1 MVVLIDRALF
11 KDPIARGLPFLEV
24 FALARAGRHRILTA
38 PTYDPGGQD
47 ALNDWLSEQSS
58 EVAEDVRLILTSSIQ
73 AISSLPAATNKVR
86 LVAATVSDWQAAQ
99 LTIEDALRLLRC
111 PLGLLLENRRSDFQ
125 FLLRLTPPTQREA
138 LRRALE
144 EGWIEVLHG
153 CGLEE
158 MMAMINE
165 LVGSVNAS
173 VMSRVR
179 LSRLWVMF
187 DRDSDPADRTKPSPQ
202 SERFRSKCAQVGN
215 PCSWPLTFHQ
225 LGRRSIENYLPEKLL
240 RVWQAEAAGPEKTRR
255 REKVDALC
263 QLKKDNPRA
272 AWQYN
277 MKGGLI
283 KDLSGETRK
292 ELRDQGRAIRDADL
306 DSAFR
311 GMGEAQRRAL
321 TNGFGGRIAD
331 LFTKDPSGCEEWFKA
346 EYERQRLGAHPTR
359 AAMLSSLF
367 ARI

>member
-1 MVVLIDRALF
+1 MVVLIDQALF
-11 KDPIARGLPFLEV
+11 GEPIARGLPFLEV
-24 FALARAGRHRILTA
+24 FALARAGRHRILTI

-47 ALNDWLSEQSS
+47 ALNDWLSKQSP
-58 EVAEDVRLILTSSIQ
+58 EVAEDVRRILTSSIQ

-86 LVAATVSDWQAAQ
+86 LVAARVSDWQAAQ

-125 FLLRLTPPTQREA
+125 FLLRLAPPTQREA

-158 MMAMINE
+158 MMAMIDE
-165 LVGSVNAS
+165 LVGSANAS
-173 VMSRVR
+173 VMSRAR

-187 DRDSDPADRTKPSPQ
+187 DRDSDPADRTKPSRQ
-202 SERFRSKCAQVGN
+202 SERFRSQCAQVGN
-215 PCSWPLTFHQ
+215 PCPWPLTFHQ

-240 RVWQAEAAGPEKTRR
+240 RIWQAEAAGPEKTRR
-255 REKVDALC
+255 REKIDALC

-277 MKGGLI
+277 MKGGLL
-283 KDLSGETRK
+283 KDLPGETRK
-292 ELRDQGRAIRDADL
+292 EIHDQGRAIRDADL
-306 DSAFR
+306 DPAFR
-311 GMGEAQRRAL
+311 GIDDAQRSAL
-321 TNGFGGRIAD
+321 TNGFGDKIAD
-331 LFTKDPSGCEEWFKA
+331 LFAKEQPGCEEWFKT
-346 EYERQRLGAHPTR
+346 EYERQRPSAHPTR
-359 AAMLSSLF
+359 EAMLSSLV